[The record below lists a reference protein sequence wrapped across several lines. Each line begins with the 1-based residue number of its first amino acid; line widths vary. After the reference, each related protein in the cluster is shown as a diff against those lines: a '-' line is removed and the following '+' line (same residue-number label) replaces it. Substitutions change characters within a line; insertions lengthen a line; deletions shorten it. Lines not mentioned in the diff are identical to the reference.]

1 MDILNS
7 KKPLILKAFEFMY
20 AKHQGQVDK
29 TGAPY
34 YLHPLKVASFV
45 STEEAAIVALLHDTL
60 EDTDTTKEEIAELFG
75 NEVADRVELVTHQKA
90 DSYMEYVKK
99 AGSDPITR
107 EVKLADLRH
116 NMDLTRFPVITE
128 KEIKR
133 LTEKYVPA
141 YNYLR
146 SPNT

>member
-7 KKPLILKAFEFMY
+7 KNAQILKAFEFMY

-45 STEEAAIVALLHDTL
+45 SSEEAAIVALLHDTL
-60 EDTDTTKEEIAELFG
+60 EDTDATKEEIAELFG
-75 NEVADRVELVTHQKA
+75 SEVADRVELATHKKG
-90 DSYMEYVKK
+90 DSYMDYVKK
-99 AGSDPITR
+99 AGSDPVTR

-133 LTEKYVPA
+133 VAEKYVPA
-141 YNYLR
+141 YNYLMGL
-146 SPNT
+146 

>member
-1 MDILNS
+1 MEVLNS
-7 KKPLILKAFEFMY
+7 KNPLILKAFEFMY

-45 STEEAAIVALLHDTL
+45 SSEEAAIVALLHDTL
-60 EDTDTTKEEIAELFG
+60 EDTDATKEEIAEIFG
-75 NEVADRVELVTHQKA
+75 SEVADRVERVTHKKG

-99 AGSDPITR
+99 AGADPVTR

-116 NMDLTRFPVITE
+116 NMDLTRFSVITE

-133 LTEKYVPA
+133 VAEKYVPA
-141 YNYLR
+141 YNYLMGL
-146 SPNT
+146 

>member
-7 KKPLILKAFEFMY
+7 KNAQILKAFEFMY

-45 STEEAAIVALLHDTL
+45 SSEEAAIVALLHDTL
-60 EDTDTTKEEIAELFG
+60 EDTDATREEIAGLFG
-75 NEVADRVELVTHQKA
+75 SEVADRVELATHKKG
-90 DSYMEYVKK
+90 DSYMDYVKK
-99 AGSDPITR
+99 AGSDPVTR

-116 NMDLTRFPVITE
+116 NMDLTRFSVITE

-133 LTEKYVPA
+133 VAEKYVPA
-141 YNYLR
+141 YNYLMGL
-146 SPNT
+146 